1 MKNKIIKVLVLSF
14 VVLSLTGCTK
24 ILKDEDNKPVKNE
37 ITGQNLT
44 ENILCQP
51 TNKESIKKYDEHNI
65 DYKKLPKCDEM
76 EIGSGNYEGVW
87 NSIFVKPLAFVLIKI
102 GELLNNYGLAV
113 IIVTILIRLV
123 MFPLTK
129 KTAMQSENMKNAKP
143 ELEKLEKKYK
153 DKNDQASM
161 MAKSQEMMAIYK
173 KYDISPLSGCLFS
186 FIQIPLF
193 FAFYE
198 SLNRLPAL
206 FEGNFLG
213 LNLGT
218 TPSTGLSNGSFTYII
233 LIVLVVATTFISTK
247 LNQTASMSSEQEKQM
262 KTMMNMMIVVIF
274 IASFNVATSIA
285 LYWITNSTCTI
296 IQNLLVKK
304 RRNV

>member
-1 MKNKIIKVLVLSF
+1 MKNKIFKIILITF

-24 ILKDEDNKPVKNE
+24 ILKDENKKPVKNE
-37 ITGQNLT
+37 VTGQNLI
-44 ENILCQP
+44 ENILCRP
-51 TNKESIKKYDEHNI
+51 ENKDSIKKYEEHDI
-65 DYKKLPKCDEM
+65 DIKKLPKCEEM
-76 EIGSGNYEGVW
+76 SINDGNYEGVW
-87 NSIFVKPLAFVLIKI
+87 NSIFVKPLAFIIVKI
-102 GELLNNYGLAV
+102 GELFKNYGLAV
-113 IIVTILIRLV
+113 IFVTILIRLI

-129 KTAMQSENMKNAKP
+129 KTALQSENMKNAKP
-143 ELEKLEKKYK
+143 ELDKLEKKYK

-161 MAKSQEMMAIYK
+161 MAKSQEMMGIYK
-173 KYDISPLSGCLFS
+173 KYNISPMSGCLFS

-198 SLNRLPAL
+198 SLNRLPSI

-218 TPSTGLSNGSFTYII
+218 TPLTGLSNGDYGYVILII
-233 LIVLVVATTFISTK
+233 LVVGATYLSTK

-262 KTMMNMMIVVIF
+262 KTMMNMMIVFIF

-296 IQNLLVKK
+296 IQNLLVKR

>member
-1 MKNKIIKVLVLSF
+1 MKNKIVKIFLITFVLM
-14 VVLSLTGCTK
+14 SLTGCTK
-24 ILKDEDNKPVKNE
+24 VLKDENKKPVKNE
-37 ITGQNLT
+37 ETGQNLT
-44 ENILCQP
+44 ENILCRP
-51 TNKESIKKYDEHNI
+51 ENKESIKKYEENDI
-65 DYKKLPKCDEM
+65 DIKELPKCEEM
-76 EIGSGNYEGVW
+76 SIVDGNYEGVW
-87 NSIFVKPLAFVLIKI
+87 NSIFVKPLAFILVKL
-102 GELLNNYGLAV
+102 GEFFNNYGLSV
-113 IIVTILIRLV
+113 ILVTILIRLV

-143 ELEKLEKKYK
+143 ELDKLEKKYK
-153 DKNDQASM
+153 EKTDQASM

-173 KYDISPLSGCLFS
+173 KYNISPMSGCLFS

-198 SLNRLPAL
+198 SLNRLPAI
-206 FEGNFLG
+206 FEGTFLS

-218 TPSTGLSNGSFTYII
+218 TPSTGISNGSYGYII
-233 LIVLVVATTFISTK
+233 LIILVVGATYISTK

-262 KTMMNMMIVVIF
+262 KTMMNMMIVFIF

-285 LYWITNSTCTI
+285 IYWITNSTCTI
-296 IQNLLVKK
+296 IQNLLVKR